1 LAPSEFC
8 PRALPQFYNDMNMQP
23 ANEINNKREFL
34 RLPPL
39 LKGYLRLGGVV
50 GDGAFI
56 DHNFNTTDILMVVQT
71 SVVGDKYVTKFSPE
85 SVRGG
90 AD

>member
-1 LAPSEFC
+1 
-8 PRALPQFYNDMNMQP
+8 MNMQP
-23 ANEINNKREFL
+23 ANEINQKREFL

-71 SVVGDKYVTKFSPE
+71 SNVGDKYVSKFSPE

-90 AD
+90 QSK